1 MRVVLKRVGCEP
13 EVVEI
18 DGSLDS
24 MQGIVD
30 GYIEAFPLDE
40 TGCCIICNEEGKIR
54 NLAINFII
62 EVGNGHVEAISG
74 DVFFCRYGVEDF
86 ESVTDNDIAGIMN
99 MFAEGAEI

>member
-30 GYIEAFPLDE
+30 GYIEVFPLDE
-40 TGCCIICNEEGKIR
+40 TGCCIICNEEGRVR
-54 NLAINFII
+54 NLATNFII
-62 EVGNGHVEAISG
+62 EVGYAHAEEIYG
-74 DVFFCRYGVEDF
+74 DVFFCRCGVEDF

-99 MFAEGAEI
+99 MFAEGMEI